1 MRKTYFLPEK
11 LRLGLR
17 KIWGIPVFGKKS
29 EVEKKFRKIL
39 KEKKFKKLITVGDY
53 CSLNLPSEIKIF
65 DGQIRRKKVKKN
77 PKFSLKGYNPSGTI
91 QNSIW
96 PKIEKAIKERKNLF
110 INGEED
116 LLVIPAVLLSKTK
129 SAVIYGIFNK
139 GVCLI
144 EVTPQIKKNFKEL
157 LKKFAT

>member
-1 MRKTYFLPEK
+1 MKTYFLPEK
-11 LRLGLR
+11 LRLGMR
-17 KIWGIPVFGKKS
+17 KTWGISIFGRKS
-29 EVEKKFRKIL
+29 EVAKKFRKIL
-39 KEKKFKKLITVGDY
+39 EERKFKKVITVGDY
-53 CSLNLPSEIKIF
+53 CSLNLPSDVKIF
-65 DGQIRRKKVKKN
+65 DGQIRRKKIKKIL
-77 PKFSLKGYNPSGTI
+77 KFSLKDSNPSGTI

-96 PKIEKAIKERKNLF
+96 PKIEKAIKKKKNLF

-116 LLVIPAVLLSKTK
+116 LLVIPTVLLSKTK

-139 GVCLI
+139 GICLI